1 MTEQN
6 ENVQPNEAL
15 FDIVEKAVTTIKL
28 PLIMHKSG
36 QPVVIGEATVTKHDD
51 HFELYGRVTE
61 PVAQEFGA
69 LLTSG
74 LVTGVTLGGV
84 IDRKSSA
91 GAALNKLN

>member
-28 PLIMHKSG
+28 PVIMHKSG
-36 QPVVIGEATVTKHDD
+36 QPVIIGEATVSKHDD
-51 HFELYGRVTE
+51 RFEIYTSISE
-61 PVAQEFGA
+61 DIAQEFGT

-74 LVTGVTLGGV
+74 LVTGLTIGGA
-84 IDRKSSA
+84 IDTKMARSIVS
-91 GAALNKLN
+91 KLN